1 MPKAKSLTPKQLN
14 RVLKRCLLLPNA
26 ELKRAAF
33 VLSFSTLR
41 VSELSQITIQDLLL
55 PNGEIKTELPLR
67 ASLCK
72 RKKPRTIW
80 LSAQAKKVLQE
91 WLYYRISK
99 RWGLSNTDDYQG
111 LNPNSKVLYCN
122 RGRPYALKAKRR
134 RSKSGDV
141 VIYWACDS
149 LELMFRQVFK
159 LCGIKGASSHS
170 GRRSYATNMNAKGIK
185 LETIARALGHDD
197 EQVTLDYI
205 DVSGVQLAKASELA
219 F

>member
-1 MPKAKSLTPKQLN
+1 MAKAKSLTSRQLN
-14 RVLKRCLLLPNA
+14 RVLQRCLLLPNS

-55 PNGEIKTELPLR
+55 PTGEIKTELPLR
-67 ASLCK
+67 AALCK

-80 LSAQAKKVLQE
+80 LSSQTKSILQE
-91 WLYYRISK
+91 WLSYRLVR
-99 RWGLSNTDDYQG
+99 RWGLSNSNEYQG
-111 LNPNSKVLYCN
+111 LIPNSKVLYCS

-134 RSKSGDV
+134 TSKAGEIV
-141 VIYWACDS
+141 TYWACDS
-149 LELMFRQVFK
+149 LESMFREVFK
-159 LCGIKGASSHS
+159 LCGVKGASSHS
-170 GRRSYATNMNAKGIK
+170 GRRSYATNMNAKGVR
-185 LETIARALGHDD
+185 LEIIARALGHED

-205 DVSGVQLAKASELA
+205 DVSDTQLAKASELA